1 MNKKTK
7 MALSLLGIG
16 AVVIP
21 AVLLMIASA
30 RVSND
35 SQVSGG
41 TRTIDAK
48 SIEDAVK
55 KTPQKPT
62 QYITPVASGS
72 ASPSAGASPSPKVEG
87 TGSAKPR

>member
-41 TRTIDAK
+41 KRTIDAK

-55 KTPQKPT
+55 QTPQRPT

-72 ASPSAGASPSPKVEG
+72 ASPGASASPKVEG
-87 TGSAKPR
+87 TGSVKPR